1 MSGGQPDSSSTCP
14 GRSQFRAAS
23 DHRLAQRFNLANIF
37 DTLAERFE
45 TTRRA
50 LNDVSE
56 RLFSLG
62 DGGEAME
69 RLLIAKPQS

>member
-1 MSGGQPDSSSTCP
+1 M
-14 GRSQFRAAS
+14 
-23 DHRLAQRFNLANIF
+23 AQRFHLANIF

-62 DGGEAME
+62 DGGEAVE
-69 RLLIAKPQS
+69 RLLIAKPQP